1 MENIG
6 LILKKE
12 VKEWL
17 HGQDIRTTLFQFVFL
32 VGVFG
37 VLVPLR
43 STGELSRFL
52 PLVIAF
58 LPVFLV
64 SNFIADSFA
73 GERERGTLETLLA
86 TPLPDYAIFVGKVL
100 AGVTYAWGYTLLVL
114 VASLVTS
121 GLVRGVMLAPFT
133 ILTTLVGA
141 LLMAALIGTFGA
153 LVSIRA
159 RSVRSAQQML
169 GLPLMALF
177 LGIGFGVPALA
188 RILSRTWL
196 VQLAPL
202 LHQVTGRAAIG
213 LTLLLLVLID
223 GGLLAIALHR
233 FQRSRLIL
241 PN

>member
-1 MENIG
+1 MESIE
-6 LILKKE
+6 LVLKKE
-12 VKEWL
+12 IKEWL
-17 HGQDIRTTLFQFVFL
+17 HGQDTRSTLFQFVFL

-43 STGELSRFL
+43 STGELAHFL

-86 TPLPDYAIFVGKVL
+86 TPLPDGAIFVGKVL
-100 AGVTYAWGYTLLVL
+100 AGVAYAWGYTLLVL

-121 GLVRGVMLAPFT
+121 GLVRRGVLAPFT
-133 ILTTLVGA
+133 VLTTLVSA
-141 LLMAALIGTFGA
+141 LLMAILVGILGA

-188 RILSRTWL
+188 KILPRTWL

-202 LHQVTGRAAIG
+202 LHQVTGRTAVG
-213 LTLLLLVLID
+213 LALLLLALID
-223 GGLLAIALHR
+223 GGLLTIALQQ

-241 PN
+241 PG